1 MRQYYRVC
9 LCVRVYV
16 YPKLSFLFGY
26 TLIGACC
33 RKKVLETS
41 CLLTQRRLPNSLF
54 GPLTMPIEL
63 AGHSALVTRD
73 TAPAAVELPDDKELE
88 VLGYLSGWR
97 RELKRVSSLVSGRS
111 HVQSLIADVVVRSP
125 LRDCCLQAKT
135 QGRSGSEPSR
145 QLGTRKEECERSAL
159 NSKKA

>member
-1 MRQYYRVC
+1 MSVRACVC
-9 LCVRVYV
+9 LSQTIVPFRVYFNRSLL
-16 YPKLSFLFGY
+16 PQESTGDKLLADTTTATKQLVWPPSP
-26 TLIGACC
+26 CP
-33 RKKVLETS
+33 S
-41 CLLTQRRLPNSLF
+41 NSQAI
-54 GPLTMPIEL
+54 PLWL
-63 AGHSALVTRD
+63 QGD

-125 LRDCCLQAKT
+125 LWDCCLQAKT